1 MTCPEVLSL
10 QEWSSIVSRPWDCC
24 TPNME
29 SSGASELHCYDG
41 HLLISTKI
49 INADKNAG

>member
-1 MTCPEVLSL
+1 MTCPEVMSL
-10 QEWSSIVSRPWDCC
+10 LEWRGIVSKPWDCC

-29 SSGASELHCYDG
+29 SSDASESTCYDG